1 MQAKI
6 KPATIAKAVLIHI
19 QSDNQLCEKWL
30 DLLKG
35 LSILI
40 SDPLMKR
47 IIRDPNIPS
56 ATIVSLC
63 SKILKAEDT
72 SFLQFLAVAIK
83 YQILLEAKAIS
94 SQFEKL
100 LHERSGTAN
109 VTICTASKVTKQN
122 QKQLL
127 KTIEEIF
134 GVEHIKP
141 EFVVDTSLISGY
153 KATCRDKVY
162 NASMLGQLKTVHQ
175 SLIYQ

>member
-1 MQAKI
+1 MMRRKQLMFYQTMQDM
-6 KPATIAKAVLIHI
+6 VLLL
-19 QSDNQLCEKWL
+19 N
-30 DLLKG
+30 DLKKHNFHPI
-35 LSILI
+35 SI
-40 SDPLMKR
+40 
-47 IIRDPNIPS
+47 
-56 ATIVSLC
+56 
-63 SKILKAEDT
+63 
-72 SFLQFLAVAIK
+72 
-83 YQILLEAKAIS
+83 
-94 SQFEKL
+94 QFEKL
-100 LHERSGTAN
+100 LHERSGTAH
-109 VTICTASKVTKQN
+109 VTKCTASKVTKQN